1 MDRVM
6 AMFMAVFLVFLTA
19 FSDSLEDVVDD
30 SDEVVSFLVLFLLF
44 SVGFSVAVFASFV
57 SLESSSVNGP
67 SLAVMSMCSS
77 VIMNNNALNYLFCC
91 AYLIVSNA
99 YFVTY

>member
-1 MDRVM
+1 
-6 AMFMAVFLVFLTA
+6 MFTAVFLLFLNV

-30 SDEVVSFLVLFLLF
+30 SDEVVSFLVLFLLL
-44 SVGFSVAVFASFV
+44 SVGITVTFFVSLV

-77 VIMNNNALNYLFCC
+77 VMMKNKA
-91 AYLIVSNA
+91 
-99 YFVTY
+99 